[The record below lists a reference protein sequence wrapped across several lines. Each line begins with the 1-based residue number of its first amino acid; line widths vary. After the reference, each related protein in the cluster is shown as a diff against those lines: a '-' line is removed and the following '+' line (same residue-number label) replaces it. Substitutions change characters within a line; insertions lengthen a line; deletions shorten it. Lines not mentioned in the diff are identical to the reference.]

1 MRVRDYE
8 WETTAS
14 KPQTAGFLPMEF
26 CEKALIAVKIYFLN
40 PVFFSSFTIKWY
52 DYLSMMIEKYY
63 VIRKMIFIKVVQKK
77 NSQRKIEK
85 MIQNK
90 IQTKE
95 KQIKSKIMFEK
106 FSKVTLKIKYL
117 YNLSELERRF

>member
-1 MRVRDYE
+1 
-8 WETTAS
+8 
-14 KPQTAGFLPMEF
+14 
-26 CEKALIAVKIYFLN
+26 
-40 PVFFSSFTIKWY
+40 
-52 DYLSMMIEKYY
+52 
-63 VIRKMIFIKVVQKK
+63 MIFIKVVQKK

-90 IQTKE
+90 KQTKE

-106 FSKVTLKIKYL
+106 FSKVTLKTKYL